1 MKEIQL
7 RLPLLIK
14 SSILIFSKLIP
25 RHLTMPFASLI
36 LMLMSILHLLLIIK
50 NLQKDKLQSKNK
62 SNKRKVVFLVEKES
76 ESIKNKVQRQEPEKL
91 LKCHKKKN
99 TIQENI
105 EFTEVSERHQMILL
119 VQELKYKTQWELENE
134 NSKKE
139 MILNFMLL

>member
-1 MKEIQL
+1 
-7 RLPLLIK
+7 
-14 SSILIFSKLIP
+14 
-25 RHLTMPFASLI
+25 
-36 LMLMSILHLLLIIK
+36 MSILHLLLIIK

>member
-1 MKEIQL
+1 
-7 RLPLLIK
+7 
-14 SSILIFSKLIP
+14 
-25 RHLTMPFASLI
+25 
-36 LMLMSILHLLLIIK
+36 MLMSILHLLLIIK

>member
-1 MKEIQL
+1 M
-7 RLPLLIK
+7 
-14 SSILIFSKLIP
+14 
-25 RHLTMPFASLI
+25 
-36 LMLMSILHLLLIIK
+36 
-50 NLQKDKLQSKNK
+50 
-62 SNKRKVVFLVEKES
+62 EKES